1 MANIFTGRIIA
12 TDYTEL
18 FNEAEL
24 TPTVGNKYTIQI
36 TGGIAYVREGD
47 EGRGFLIND
56 EDIITFTQE
65 TDDLF
70 IKTNPNGVVVNIAE
84 KVAE

>member
-1 MANIFTGRIIA
+1 MANIFTGKIIA

-18 FNEAEL
+18 FDEAEFN
-24 TPTVGNKYTIQI
+24 PTEGNKYTIQI
-36 TGGIAYVREGD
+36 TGGIAYFREGD
-47 EGRGFLIND
+47 EGRGFLVNN

>member
-1 MANIFTGRIIA
+1 MGNIFTGRIIA
-12 TDYTEL
+12 LDYTEL
-18 FNEAEL
+18 FNEADL
-24 TPTVGNKYTIQI
+24 TPTEGNKYTIQI

-56 EDIITFTQE
+56 EDIFTFTQE

-84 KVAE
+84 KEAE

>member
-12 TDYTEL
+12 LDYTEL
-18 FNEAEL
+18 FDEAEFN
-24 TPTVGNKYTIQI
+24 PTEGNKYTIQI
-36 TGGIAYVREGD
+36 TGGIAYVREGE

-56 EDIITFTQE
+56 EDIFTFTQE
-65 TDDLF
+65 DTDLF

-84 KVAE
+84 KEAK